1 MATVKDITAMCKA
14 GDVAKAYQQAKADL
28 GEAPQDVWAQREMG
42 WALYY
47 LLKTDLEN
55 NDRGGFLAHAE
66 ELAGLDLLTTSGDA
80 MMFSNV
86 LWKMPMTALSV
97 KLIFSLWKMKQ
108 KRAAAVSA
116 I

>member
-47 LLKTDLEN
+47 LLKTDLDN

-66 ELAGLDLLTTSGDA
+66 ELADHIGRRYDVQQRVVENGRVCQDRGPGLIA
-80 MMFSNV
+80 
-86 LWKMPMTALSV
+86 
-97 KLIFSLWKMKQ
+97 
-108 KRAAAVSA
+108 
-116 I
+116 